1 MPDHPAAEPTG
12 ERRAAPPDGFRTRP
26 PTFDDLDAVTTLH
39 AAAARERTG
48 HARLRREDLRVRW
61 LGLAALDEA
70 LLVEHPAADGP
81 VAYAAFEADHDPIDD
96 ELDLH
101 IDAVVH
107 PAWTGHGLASFLL
120 ARALDRARRAASAAG
135 HDTAVLT
142 TALIDGD
149 EPARAFHAA
158 RGFVPVRHLLELRL
172 DLHAPPPTAVWPP
185 AVRVRGYLDAD
196 ARALW
201 AAHQAAFDD
210 VPTHLPLT
218 FDEFRAHRLDPA
230 AGFDPHL
237 TRLAVTSDDA
247 IVGLL
252 IARAGT
258 EVAAEDGWVRDLG
271 VVPAWRRHGIGMA
284 LLRTAFEA
292 FRARGLT
299 GVALEVDDVTLDGA
313 VALYRR
319 AGMRIVHR
327 TDVLA
332 RQITLEPGSGR
343 HP

>member
-1 MPDHPAAEPTG
+1 MPDHPAASPHG
-12 ERRAAPPDGFRTRP
+12 DGRVAPPAGFRTRP
-26 PTFDDLDAVTTLH
+26 PTWDDLDDVTALH
-39 AAAARERTG
+39 AAAARDRIG
-48 HARLRREDLRVRW
+48 SPRLRREDLRVRW

-70 LLVEHPAADGP
+70 LLVEHPDAPGP
-81 VAYAAFEADHDPIDD
+81 VAYAAFEADHDPFDD

-107 PAWTGHGLASFLL
+107 PAYTGRGLASFLL
-120 ARALDRARRAASAAG
+120 ERALDRARRAARTAG
-135 HDTAVLT
+135 HATAVLT
-142 TALIDGD
+142 TALVDGD

-158 RGFVPVRHLLELRL
+158 RGFVAVRHLLDLRL
-172 DLHAPPPTAVWPP
+172 DLHAPPPAAVWPP
-185 AVRVRGYLDAD
+185 NVRVRGYLDAD
-196 ARALW
+196 ATALW
-201 AAHQAAFDD
+201 AAHQAAFAD

-218 FDEFRAHRLDPA
+218 FEEFHAHRLDEQ
-230 AGFDPHL
+230 AGFDASL
-237 TRLAVTSDDA
+237 TRLAVIPDGS

-284 LLRTAFEA
+284 LLRTAFGA
-292 FRARGLT
+292 FRERGLT

-332 RQITLEPGSGR
+332 RQIEA
-343 HP
+343 

>member
-1 MPDHPAAEPTG
+1 MPDHPAAVPAG
-12 ERRAAPPDGFRTRP
+12 GRRIAPPGDFRTRP
-26 PTFDDLDAVTTLH
+26 PTWDDLDAVTALH
-39 AAAARERTG
+39 ATAARDRLG

-61 LGLAALDEA
+61 LGLATLDEA
-70 LLVEHPAADGP
+70 LLVEHPDAAGP
-81 VAYAAFEADHDPIDD
+81 VAYAAFEADHDPVDD
-96 ELDLH
+96 QLDLH

-107 PAWTGHGLASFLL
+107 PAWTGRGLASFLL
-120 ARALDRARRAASAAG
+120 DRALDRARRAARDAG

-142 TALIDGD
+142 TALVDGD
-149 EPARAFHAA
+149 EPARLFHAD
-158 RGFVPVRHLLELRL
+158 RGFVAVRHLLDLRL
-172 DLHAPPPTAVWPP
+172 DLHARPPVPVWPTT
-185 AVRVRGYLDAD
+185 VRSRSYLDTD
-196 ARALW
+196 AGALW
-201 AAHQAAFDD
+201 SAHQAAFAD

-230 AGFDPHL
+230 AGFDPSL
-237 TRLAVTSDDA
+237 TRLAVTAEDDV
-247 IVGLL
+247 VGLL

-284 LLRTAFEA
+284 LLRTAFQA
-292 FRARGLT
+292 FRERGLT

-332 RQITLEPGSGR
+332 REIVTAPDAA
-343 HP
+343 PTP